1 MITPLSKIKESVLLA
16 VARDNGSPAKQTPR
30 DLTILIEDLD
40 DNLPQ
45 FPKYQNCCIRPYNF
59 TVMENLQPG
68 LDIGMYI

>member
-1 MITPLSKIKESVLLA
+1 MIAPFIKFNFIIVLA

-59 TVMENLQPG
+59 SVMENLQPG